1 MADPAGQHR
10 NVIDVG
16 IFDHRCQRVVSIP
29 CGKLIL
35 NVLIPE
41 IGQPLRCVCG
51 SRPTKMADEE
61 FQRSQ
66 MRQLSGLRVKVRA
79 ADAGE
84 SVILFRVW

>member
-1 MADPAGQHR
+1 
-10 NVIDVG
+10 
-16 IFDHRCQRVVSIP
+16 
-29 CGKLIL
+29 
-35 NVLIPE
+35 
-41 IGQPLRCVCG
+41 
-51 SRPTKMADEE
+51 MADEE